1 MQTLS
6 EIKSLL
12 ESRGLRPK
20 RSLGQNFLVD
30 HNLIRKLVDASG
42 VSRGDLVLE
51 IGPGTGTMTEELL
64 ARGCRVVACE
74 LDDALADL
82 LRQRLPG
89 KPGGEHFTLVHR
101 DCLERKHAL
110 APEVIAAL
118 RQAGRGGEGAGE
130 EQAGGAMPRFA
141 LVSNLPYGA
150 GTPAMTTL
158 LMDHPECRVL
168 AVTIQREVA
177 DRLLAEPGSKDY
189 GPLAVIAQTFAH
201 VERLAKAPP
210 ECFWPRPDVTSA
222 MVLMR
227 RRDDPPTHDA
237 AGLSDL
243 LHDLF
248 AQRRKQIGGALRSAG
263 GAAID
268 WPALTARPGCE
279 AITPDLRAEQLSPAA
294 ILALGRAL
302 GRLRD

>member
-1 MQTLS
+1 MQTLA

-12 ESRGLRPK
+12 EARGLRPK

-82 LRQRLPG
+82 LRDRLPG
-89 KPGGEHFTLVHR
+89 GPGGEHFTLVHR
-101 DCLERKHAL
+101 DCLEGKHTL
-110 APEVIAAL
+110 APEILAAL
-118 RQAGRGGEGAGE
+118 RQAAAGEGC
-130 EQAGGAMPRFA
+130 GGAGKSTPPFA

-189 GPLAVIAQTFAH
+189 GPLAVIARTFAH

-227 RRDDPPTHDA
+227 RRDDPATRDA

-243 LHDLF
+243 LRDLF
-248 AQRRKQIGGALRSAG
+248 AQRRKQIGGALRSQG
-263 GAAID
+263 ETAID
-268 WPALTARPGCE
+268 WAAVASAPGCE
-279 AITPDLRAEQLSPAA
+279 KITPDLRAEQLSVGQ

-302 GRLRD
+302 GRVRD